1 MGLFKDIESFTH
13 KYSKKLAKAI
23 DGLIEKATK

>member
-1 MGLFKDIESFTH
+1 MEMFKDIESFTH
-13 KYSKKLAKAI
+13 KYSKTLAKAV